1 LKINNEL
8 LELSEQDFVELMET
22 GLLYKLY
29 PDLKGGLFNVAQF
42 SEAKEQYLK
51 SLQAQQ
57 IATDLFYELAAM
69 TGADPAE
76 LWEVLEENLDE
87 LNFAINNSDM
97 FEVEY
102 VMQYVREQLNG

>member
-1 LKINNEL
+1 MKINNEL

-29 PDLKGGLFNVAQF
+29 PDLKGGLFNVGQF
-42 SEAKEQYLK
+42 MEAKGQYLK
-51 SLQAQQ
+51 SLEAKQL
-57 IATDLFYELAAM
+57 ATNLFYELASM

-87 LNFAINNSDM
+87 LNFVINNSDM
-97 FEVEY
+97 FDVGY
-102 VMQYVREQLNG
+102 VMQSIREGLE